1 MINYKKLNSFKKIY
15 YGLKGR
21 TKSVSDKLRFLQM
34 ARSSCIYDEF
44 KANFNKDLSYRYCWL
59 DMGHESTLAEWDN
72 VTDVINGGESKAE
85 LWYDQK
91 EQCIEYEGYV

>member
-1 MINYKKLNSFKKIY
+1 
-15 YGLKGR
+15 
-21 TKSVSDKLRFLQM
+21 
-34 ARSSCIYDEF
+34 
-44 KANFNKDLSYRYCWL
+44 
-59 DMGHESTLAEWDN
+59 MGHESTLAQWDN